1 VEEIRAKRALTQTQ
15 TGQAKTP
22 LIQSQSGPRSVQIRP
37 EDLMR
42 SEGRAAGQPVSS
54 KTKEAQVKTMA
65 PVPASRT
72 VWDPKG
78 PPPGT
83 VLLSPSLQAE
93 LGSFLQPILTPGA
106 SLCLL
111 LLLLLLLL
119 LRERCSGEDV

>member
-1 VEEIRAKRALTQTQ
+1 MEEIRAKRALTQTQTQ

-54 KTKEAQVKTMA
+54 KTKEAQVKTKVPVLTA

-72 VWDPKG
+72 VWDPKD

-111 LLLLLLLL
+111 LL
-119 LRERCSGEDV
+119 RERCSGEDV